1 MPSLLLII
9 REIGSTYK
17 MLEEVHNYNYKQFN
31 PNAWQL
37 LKFLR
42 DITVRFIVLY
52 GGSSSAKS
60 YSTAQVMLMMAMY
73 DGENTLIFRKYGSTI
88 EKSIYEDYRVAC
100 RQLGMTDY
108 FKFNRNSIRCVNG
121 ARIDF
126 TGLDDEEKI
135 KGISNYKRVQLEE
148 LSEFDEVDFKQIRKR
163 LRGKEG
169 QQIVATFNPVRET
182 HWIKRDW
189 FDSEQWHDVSM
200 EVTLD
205 GNKIPLKYTTIKS
218 LRMNSAKTF
227 LDPRTGDMIDHAP
240 DTVLIQSTYLNNF
253 WVVGSP
259 DGDFGYFDQQCIA
272 DYEKDR
278 QKDPIYYQVY
288 ALGEWGVIRTGSE
301 FFGSF
306 NVGKHTAV
314 VQYDTNYPIHISVD
328 NNVLPYISVSMW
340 QYVGTDDLQQVRQFG
355 EICADSPNNTVK
367 RSAKL
372 VASRLR
378 ELKYFDKLYLHGDA
392 STRAANTIDDEKR
405 SWLDLFIY
413 TLEGEGI
420 EVVDCV
426 GNKNPSVALTGEFIN
441 AIFDGGVAGLS
452 IIIGNECRNSIDDYL
467 SVQKDANGA
476 ILKTKVKNKVTN
488 QTYEEHGHLSDTFR
502 YLIADIWKEQY
513 TIFSNRR
520 RRNIYARGGV
530 NFYNPDGKFEYANK
544 VLYLLPNY
552 NGRVCLIEGCKVGDN
567 WHVIDVVYHINDSTD
582 EILKCV
588 KKRKSDICIVEC
600 GEAYYQ
606 FVRKLRESV
615 AMPVRVCD
623 EEHDPKRRIAATSDF
638 VKSNVQ
644 FNENAT
650 DDNGDYSNFITHLLD
665 YNTDKDYD
673 IEASVALSG
682 FVSYVVKI

>member
-1 MPSLLLII
+1 
-9 REIGSTYK
+9 

-60 YSTAQVMLMMAMY
+60 YSTAQVMLMMALY

-100 RQLGMTDY
+100 RQLGMMDY

-148 LSEFDEVDFKQIRKR
+148 LSEFDESDFKQIRKR

-189 FDSEQWHDVSM
+189 FDSEQWHDVPM
-200 EVTLD
+200 DVCID
-205 GNKIPLKYTTIKS
+205 GNNIPLKYTQIKS

-278 QKDPIYYQVY
+278 QKDPIYHQVY

-306 NVGKHTAV
+306 NVGKHTKAV
-314 VQYDTNYPIHISVD
+314 KYDTDYPIHISVD
-328 NNVLPYISVSMW
+328 NNVLPYISVSLW
-340 QYVGTDDLQQVRQFG
+340 QCVSADDLQQVRQID
-355 EICADSPNNTVK
+355 EICAESPNNTVK

-372 VASRLR
+372 VANRLR
-378 ELKYFDKLYLHGDA
+378 ELRYFDKLYLHGDA

-420 EVVDCV
+420 DVVDCV
-426 GNKNPSVALTGEFIN
+426 GNKNPSVAMTGEFIN
-441 AIFDGGVAGLS
+441 AIFDGSVDGLN
-452 IIIGNECRNSIDDYL
+452 IAIGDECRNSIDDYL
-467 SVQKDANGA
+467 SVQKDVNGA
-476 ILKTKVKNKVTN
+476 ILKTKIKNKVTN

-502 YLIADIWKEQY
+502 YLIADVWKEQY

-530 NFYNPDGKFEYANK
+530 NFYNPDGKFEYSNR
-544 VLYLLPNY
+544 VIYLLPNY
-552 NGRVCLIEGCKVGDN
+552 NGRLCLIEGCKIGDY
-567 WHVIDVVYHINDSTD
+567 WHVIDVVYHGNDSTD
-582 EILKCV
+582 EIMQAV
-588 KKRKSDICIVEC
+588 KDRQCDICIVEC
-600 GEAYYQ
+600 GDAYYQ

-615 AMPVRVCD
+615 SMPVRVCD
-623 EEHDPKRRIAATSDF
+623 EEHDPKRRIVATSDF

-644 FNENAT
+644 FNESAV
-650 DDNGDYSNFITHLLD
+650 DDNGDYSEFITHLLD
-665 YNTDKDYD
+665 YNTEKTYD

>member
-1 MPSLLLII
+1 
-9 REIGSTYK
+9 

-42 DITVRFIVLY
+42 DVKVRFIVLF

-60 YSTAQVMLMMAMY
+60 YSTAQVMLMMALY

-108 FKFNRNSIRCVNG
+108 FKFNRNSIRCDNG

-148 LSEFDEVDFKQIRKR
+148 LSEFEESDFKQIRKR

-278 QKDPIYYQVY
+278 LTDPIYYQVY

-306 NVGKHTAV
+306 NVGKHTAA
-314 VQYDTNYPIHISVD
+314 VQYDSNYPIHISVD

-340 QYVGTDDLQQVRQFG
+340 QYVGTDDLQQVKQIG

-378 ELKYFDKLYLHGDA
+378 DMKYFDKLYLHGDA

-441 AIFDGGVAGLS
+441 AIFDGGVDGLS
-452 IIIGNECRNSIDDYL
+452 ITIGNECRNSIDDYL

-502 YLIADIWKEQY
+502 YLIADVWKEQY

-530 NFYNPDGKFEYANK
+530 NFYNPDGKFEYTNK

-552 NGRVCLIEGCKVGDN
+552 NGRLCLVEGCKIGDY
-567 WHVIDVVYHINDSTD
+567 WHVIDVVYHGNDSTD
-582 EILKCV
+582 EILQAV
-588 KKRKSDICIVEC
+588 KERQCDICIVEC
-600 GEAYYQ
+600 GDAYYQ
-606 FVRKLRESV
+606 FVRKLRETV
-615 AMPVRVCD
+615 TMPVRVCD

-644 FNENAT
+644 FNESAT
-650 DDNGDYSNFITHLLD
+650 DDSGDYSDFITHLLD
-665 YNTDKDYD
+665 YNTEKTYD

>member
-42 DITVRFIVLY
+42 DVTVRFIVLF

-60 YSTAQVMLMMAMY
+60 YSTAQVMLMMALY

-108 FKFNRNSIRCVNG
+108 FKFNRNSIRCDNG

-148 LSEFDEVDFKQIRKR
+148 LSEFEENDFKQIRKR

-278 QKDPIYYQVY
+278 LTDPIYYQVY

-306 NVGKHTAV
+306 NVGKHTAA
-314 VQYDTNYPIHISVD
+314 VQYDSNYPIHISVD

-340 QYVGTDDLQQVRQFG
+340 QYVGTDDLQQVKQIG

-378 ELKYFDKLYLHGDA
+378 DMKYFDKLYLHGDA

-441 AIFDGGVAGLS
+441 AIFDGGVDGLS
-452 IIIGNECRNSIDDYL
+452 ITIGNECRNSIDDYL

-502 YLIADIWKEQY
+502 YLIADVWKEQY

-530 NFYNPDGKFEYANK
+530 NFYNPDGKFEYTNK

-552 NGRVCLIEGCKVGDN
+552 NGRLCLVEGCKIGDY
-567 WHVIDVVYHINDSTD
+567 WHVIDVVYHGNDSTD
-582 EILKCV
+582 EILQAV
-588 KKRKSDICIVEC
+588 KERQCDICIVEC
-600 GEAYYQ
+600 GDAYYQ
-606 FVRKLRESV
+606 FVRKLRETV
-615 AMPVRVCD
+615 TMPVRVCD

-644 FNENAT
+644 FNESAT
-650 DDNGDYSNFITHLLD
+650 DDSGDYSDFITHLLD
-665 YNTDKDYD
+665 YNTEKDYD

>member
-1 MPSLLLII
+1 
-9 REIGSTYK
+9 

-42 DITVRFIVLY
+42 DVKVRFIVLF

-60 YSTAQVMLMMAMY
+60 YSTAQVMLMMALY

-108 FKFNRNSIRCVNG
+108 FKFNRNSIRCDNG

-148 LSEFDEVDFKQIRKR
+148 LSEFEENDFKQIRKR

-278 QKDPIYYQVY
+278 LTDPIYYQVY

-306 NVGKHTAV
+306 NVGKHTAA
-314 VQYDTNYPIHISVD
+314 VQYDSNYPIHISVD

-340 QYVGTDDLQQVRQFG
+340 QYVGTDDLQQVKQIG

-378 ELKYFDKLYLHGDA
+378 DMKYFDKLYLHGDA

-441 AIFDGGVAGLS
+441 AIFDGGVDGLS
-452 IIIGNECRNSIDDYL
+452 ITIGNECRNSIDDYL

-476 ILKTKVKNKVTN
+476 ILKTKIKNKVTN

-502 YLIADIWKEQY
+502 YLIADVWKEQY

-530 NFYNPDGKFEYANK
+530 NFYNPDGKFEYTNK

-552 NGRVCLIEGCKVGDN
+552 NGRLCLVEGCKIGDY
-567 WHVIDVVYHINDSTD
+567 WHVIDVVYHGNDSTD
-582 EILKCV
+582 EILQAV
-588 KKRKSDICIVEC
+588 KERQCDICIVEC
-600 GEAYYQ
+600 GDAYYQ
-606 FVRKLRESV
+606 FVRKLRETV
-615 AMPVRVCD
+615 TMPVRVCD

-644 FNENAT
+644 FNESAT
-650 DDNGDYSNFITHLLD
+650 DYSGDYSDFITHLLD
-665 YNTDKDYD
+665 YNTEKDYD

>member
-1 MPSLLLII
+1 
-9 REIGSTYK
+9 

-42 DITVRFIVLY
+42 DVKVRFIVLF

-60 YSTAQVMLMMAMY
+60 YSTAQVMLMMALY

-148 LSEFDEVDFKQIRKR
+148 LSEFEENDFKQIRKR

-441 AIFDGGVAGLS
+441 AIFDGGVVGLS
-452 IIIGNECRNSIDDYL
+452 VIIGNECRNSIDDYL

-567 WHVIDVVYHINDSTD
+567 WHVIDVVYHINNSTD

-615 AMPVRVCD
+615 TMPVRVCD

-644 FNENAT
+644 FNESAT
-650 DDNGDYSNFITHLLD
+650 DDNGDYSDFITHLLD
-665 YNTDKDYD
+665 YNTEKDYD

>member
-1 MPSLLLII
+1 
-9 REIGSTYK
+9 

-42 DITVRFIVLY
+42 DVKVRFIVLF

-60 YSTAQVMLMMAMY
+60 YSTAQVMLMMTLY

-108 FKFNRNSIRCVNG
+108 FKFNRNSIRCDNG

-148 LSEFDEVDFKQIRKR
+148 LSEFEENDFKQIRKR

-278 QKDPIYYQVY
+278 LTDPIYYQVY

-306 NVGKHTAV
+306 NVGKHTAA

-340 QYVGTDDLQQVRQFG
+340 QYVGTDDLQQVKQIG

-378 ELKYFDKLYLHGDA
+378 DMKYFDKLYLHGDA

-441 AIFDGGVAGLS
+441 AIFDGVVDGLS
-452 IIIGNECRNSIDDYL
+452 ITIGNECRNSIDDYL

-476 ILKTKVKNKVTN
+476 ILKTKVKNKITN

-502 YLIADIWKEQY
+502 YLIADVWKEQY

-530 NFYNPDGKFEYANK
+530 NFYNPDGKFEYTNK

-552 NGRVCLIEGCKVGDN
+552 NGRLCLVEGCKIGDY
-567 WHVIDVVYHINDSTD
+567 WHVIDVVYHGNDSTD
-582 EILKCV
+582 EILQAV
-588 KKRKSDICIVEC
+588 KERQCDICIVEC
-600 GEAYYQ
+600 GDAYYQ
-606 FVRKLRESV
+606 FVRKLRETV
-615 AMPVRVCD
+615 TMPVRVCD

-644 FNENAT
+644 FNESAT
-650 DDNGDYSNFITHLLD
+650 DDSGDYSDFITHLLD
-665 YNTDKDYD
+665 YNTEKDYD

>member
-1 MPSLLLII
+1 
-9 REIGSTYK
+9 

-42 DITVRFIVLY
+42 DVKVRFIVLF

-60 YSTAQVMLMMAMY
+60 YSTAQVMLMMALY

-108 FKFNRNSIRCVNG
+108 FKFNRNSIRCDNG

-148 LSEFDEVDFKQIRKR
+148 LSEFEENDFKQIRKR

-278 QKDPIYYQVY
+278 LTDPIYYQVY

-306 NVGKHTAV
+306 NVGKHTAA
-314 VQYDTNYPIHISVD
+314 VQYDSNYPIHISVD

-340 QYVGTDDLQQVRQFG
+340 QYVGTDDLQQVKQIG

-378 ELKYFDKLYLHGDA
+378 DMKYFDKLYLHGDA

-441 AIFDGGVAGLS
+441 AIFDGGVDGLS
-452 IIIGNECRNSIDDYL
+452 ITIGNECRNSIDDYL

-502 YLIADIWKEQY
+502 YLIADVWKEQY

-530 NFYNPDGKFEYANK
+530 NFYNPDGKFEYTNK

-552 NGRVCLIEGCKVGDN
+552 NGRLCLVEGCKIGDY
-567 WHVIDVVYHINDSTD
+567 WHVIDVVYHGNDSTD
-582 EILKCV
+582 EILQAV
-588 KKRKSDICIVEC
+588 KERQCDICIVEC
-600 GEAYYQ
+600 GDAYYQ
-606 FVRKLRESV
+606 FVRKLRETV
-615 AMPVRVCD
+615 TMPVRVCD

-644 FNENAT
+644 FNESAT
-650 DDNGDYSNFITHLLD
+650 DDSGDYSDFITHLLD
-665 YNTDKDYD
+665 YNTEKDYD

>member
-1 MPSLLLII
+1 
-9 REIGSTYK
+9 

-42 DITVRFIVLY
+42 DVTVRFIVLY

-60 YSTAQVMLMMAMY
+60 YSTAQVMLMMALY

-108 FKFNRNSIRCVNG
+108 FKFNRNSIRCDNG

-340 QYVGTDDLQQVRQFG
+340 QYVSTDDLQQVRQIG

-441 AIFDGGVAGLS
+441 AIFDGGVDGLS
-452 IIIGNECRNSIDDYL
+452 ITIGNECRNSIDDYL

-502 YLIADIWKEQY
+502 YLIADVWKEQY

-530 NFYNPDGKFEYANK
+530 NFYNPDGKFEYTNK

-552 NGRVCLIEGCKVGDN
+552 NGRLCLVEGCKIGDY
-567 WHVIDVVYHINDSTD
+567 WHVIDVVYHGNDSTD
-582 EILKCV
+582 EILQAV
-588 KKRKSDICIVEC
+588 KERQCDICIVEC
-600 GEAYYQ
+600 GDAYYQ
-606 FVRKLRESV
+606 FVRKLRET
-615 AMPVRVCD
+615 ATMPVRVCD

-644 FNENAT
+644 FNESAT
-650 DDNGDYSNFITHLLD
+650 DDSGDYSDFITHLLD
-665 YNTDKDYD
+665 YNTEKDYD

>member
-1 MPSLLLII
+1 
-9 REIGSTYK
+9 

-42 DITVRFIVLY
+42 DVKVRFIVLF

-60 YSTAQVMLMMAMY
+60 YSTAQVMLMMALY

-108 FKFNRNSIRCVNG
+108 FKFNRNSIRCDNG

-148 LSEFDEVDFKQIRKR
+148 LSEFEENDFKQIRKR

-278 QKDPIYYQVY
+278 LTDPIYYQVY

-306 NVGKHTAV
+306 NVGKHTAA
-314 VQYDTNYPIHISVD
+314 VQYDSNYPIHISVD

-340 QYVGTDDLQQVRQFG
+340 QYVGTDDLQQVKQIG

-378 ELKYFDKLYLHGDA
+378 DMKYFDKLYLHGDA

-441 AIFDGGVAGLS
+441 AIFDGGVDGLS
-452 IIIGNECRNSIDDYL
+452 ITIGNECRNSIDDYL

-502 YLIADIWKEQY
+502 YLIADVWKEQY

-530 NFYNPDGKFEYANK
+530 NFYNPDGKFEYTNK

-552 NGRVCLIEGCKVGDN
+552 NGRLCLVEGCKIGDY
-567 WHVIDVVYHINDSTD
+567 WHVIDVVYHGNDSTD
-582 EILKCV
+582 EILQAV
-588 KKRKSDICIVEC
+588 KERRCDICIVEC
-600 GEAYYQ
+600 GDAYYQ
-606 FVRKLRESV
+606 FVRKLRETV
-615 AMPVRVCD
+615 TMPVRVCD

-644 FNENAT
+644 FNESAT
-650 DDNGDYSNFITHLLD
+650 DDSGDYSDFITHLLD
-665 YNTDKDYD
+665 YNTEKDYD

>member
-1 MPSLLLII
+1 
-9 REIGSTYK
+9 

-42 DITVRFIVLY
+42 DVKVRFIVLF

-60 YSTAQVMLMMAMY
+60 YSTAQVMLMMALY

-108 FKFNRNSIRCVNG
+108 FKFNRNSIRCDNG

-189 FDSEQWHDVSM
+189 FDCEQWHDVSM

-278 QKDPIYYQVY
+278 LTDPIYYQVY

-306 NVGKHTAV
+306 NVGKHTAA
-314 VQYDTNYPIHISVD
+314 VQYDSNYPIHISVD

-340 QYVGTDDLQQVRQFG
+340 QYVGTDDLQQVKQIG

-378 ELKYFDKLYLHGDA
+378 DMKYFDKLYLHGDA

-441 AIFDGGVAGLS
+441 AIFDGGVDGLS
-452 IIIGNECRNSIDDYL
+452 ITIGNECRNSIDDYL

-502 YLIADIWKEQY
+502 YLIADVWKEQY

-530 NFYNPDGKFEYANK
+530 NFYNPDGKFEYTNK

-552 NGRVCLIEGCKVGDN
+552 NGRLCLVEGCKIGDY
-567 WHVIDVVYHINDSTD
+567 WHVIDVVYHGNDSTD
-582 EILKCV
+582 EILQAV
-588 KKRKSDICIVEC
+588 KERQCDICIVEC
-600 GEAYYQ
+600 GDAYYQ
-606 FVRKLRESV
+606 FVRKLRETV
-615 AMPVRVCD
+615 TMPVRVCD

-644 FNENAT
+644 FNESAT
-650 DDNGDYSNFITHLLD
+650 DDSGDYSDFITHLLD
-665 YNTDKDYD
+665 YNTEKDYD

>member
-1 MPSLLLII
+1 
-9 REIGSTYK
+9 
-17 MLEEVHNYNYKQFN
+17 
-31 PNAWQL
+31 
-37 LKFLR
+37 
-42 DITVRFIVLY
+42 
-52 GGSSSAKS
+52 
-60 YSTAQVMLMMAMY
+60 
-73 DGENTLIFRKYGSTI
+73 
-88 EKSIYEDYRVAC
+88 
-100 RQLGMTDY
+100 
-108 FKFNRNSIRCVNG
+108 
-121 ARIDF
+121 
-126 TGLDDEEKI
+126 
-135 KGISNYKRVQLEE
+135 
-148 LSEFDEVDFKQIRKR
+148 
-163 LRGKEG
+163 
-169 QQIVATFNPVRET
+169 
-182 HWIKRDW
+182 
-189 FDSEQWHDVSM
+189 M

-278 QKDPIYYQVY
+278 LKDPIYYQIY

-306 NVGKHTAV
+306 NVGKHTAA
-314 VQYDTNYPIHISVD
+314 VQYDSNYPIHISVD

-340 QYVGTDDLQQVRQFG
+340 QYVSTDDLQQVRQIG

-378 ELKYFDKLYLHGDA
+378 DMKYFDKLYLHGDA

-420 EVVDCV
+420 DVVDCV
-426 GNKNPSVALTGEFIN
+426 GNKNPNVALTGEFIN
-441 AIFDGGVAGLS
+441 AIFDGGVDGLS
-452 IIIGNECRNSIDDYL
+452 ITIGDECRNSIDDYL

-530 NFYNPDGKFEYANK
+530 NFYNPEGKFEYTNK

-615 AMPVRVCD
+615 TMPVRVCD
-623 EEHDPKRRIAATSDF
+623 EEHEPKRRIAARSDF
-638 VKSNVQ
+638 VKSNV
-644 FNENAT
+644 
-650 DDNGDYSNFITHLLD
+650 
-665 YNTDKDYD
+665 
-673 IEASVALSG
+673 
-682 FVSYVVKI
+682 